1 MRTAVI
7 LRFKLIVRFAIG
19 KLGGVVLSSEGHR
32 RILSA
37 RDRAILEL
45 SVIDEL
51 SLRPGLTGVIF
62 SRDRA
67 LQLHSLL
74 TSYFELV
81 INPASLKIIYMTS
94 NQEHSD
100 SYEQVKDHFLAS
112 DIEVEF
118 IEEAK
123 GGFKTTLEKVLDFV
137 ATKNIFFLVDDI
149 VFINEVDLTYASTV
163 NPRDAILSLRHS
175 PYLSYSYTKN
185 QAQVP
190 PVFRENIEFPAGLEF
205 NWFEQGCEWS
215 YPWSVDGHVLSTAEV
230 RVIAKVSDFKAPNS
244 FETALNLF
252 NSLCENRKGLCYRE
266 SKILN
271 LPINR
276 VQSEYKNISGDV
288 SPNDL
293 LIEWKNGMMLRT
305 DAFKNHIPKS
315 THEEHTVTFKAR

>member
-1 MRTAVI
+1 
-7 LRFKLIVRFAIG
+7 
-19 KLGGVVLSSEGHR
+19 
-32 RILSA
+32 
-37 RDRAILEL
+37 
-45 SVIDEL
+45 
-51 SLRPGLTGVIF
+51 
-62 SRDRA
+62 
-67 LQLHSLL
+67 
-74 TSYFELV
+74 
-81 INPASLKIIYMTS
+81 MTS

-190 PVFRENIEFPAGLEF
+190 PVFRENNEFPAGLEF

-244 FETALNLF
+244 LKLLLTCSTVCAKTARGF
-252 NSLCENRKGLCYRE
+252 AIGKV
-266 SKILN
+266 KF
-271 LPINR
+271 
-276 VQSEYKNISGDV
+276 
-288 SPNDL
+288 
-293 LIEWKNGMMLRT
+293 LIYL
-305 DAFKNHIPKS
+305 
-315 THEEHTVTFKAR
+315 